1 MEGTDGKIFVIHNPS
16 GGRIGCG
23 VLALVDSG
31 SFNFTFGLLGIIS
44 LLILKLK

>member
-23 VLALVDSG
+23 VLSISG